1 MFEINLF
8 QQQIHCS
15 IVDTIFLTLFK
26 KKCIPP
32 YKLESNFFESLTT
45 YSGFCAFDKL
55 IENIKQTRLL
65 LLPVY

>member
-26 KKCIPP
+26 KSVFHLINWKAI
-32 YKLESNFFESLTT
+32 SLNPLRRTLVFVHLT
-45 YSGFCAFDKL
+45 
-55 IENIKQTRLL
+55 N
-65 LLPVY
+65 